1 MQNNRLALDN
11 QWVRIENFQA
21 SFSIKKK
28 QPDIKHT
35 QFIKFMNLR
44 D

>member
-21 SFSIKKK
+21 LFSIKK
-28 QPDIKHT
+28 T
-35 QFIKFMNLR
+35 TR
-44 D
+44 Y

>member
-21 SFSIKKK
+21 SFIIKKNN
-28 QPDIKHT
+28 QILS
-35 QFIKFMNLR
+35 ILSSSSS
-44 D
+44 